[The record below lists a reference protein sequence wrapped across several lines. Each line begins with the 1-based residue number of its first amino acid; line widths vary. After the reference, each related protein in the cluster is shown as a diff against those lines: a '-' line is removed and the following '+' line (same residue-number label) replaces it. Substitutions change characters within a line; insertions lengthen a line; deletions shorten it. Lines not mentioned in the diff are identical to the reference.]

1 MFNTCRK
8 TSTRMLILT
17 LMHVIFIQKQLFKV
31 YKDYEFNGVNV
42 SGNAYL
48 LILLFLNY
56 FHLNNLNTLT

>member
-1 MFNTCRK
+1 
-8 TSTRMLILT
+8 MLILT

-48 LILLFLNY
+48 LILLFFNY